1 MKQRILLVEDEVNLA
16 KGLKLNFEIE
26 GFEVAWVASGG
37 AARAS
42 WSAVVPDL
50 VVLDLGLP
58 DVDGL
63 DLLQEIKRF
72 DIRLPVMVLTARA
85 GDEERITGL
94 SLGADDY
101 VTKPFNLAELVLRV
115 RGMARR
121 SKWYREQDR
130 QEISIGGCILCPAK
144 STLKREGASYLLTE
158 LELGLLMHLW
168 RKRGSFVSR
177 EELLVEVWGY
187 SPDTVTRTVDIFVSR
202 LRRMLGDDG
211 ARPRLLMTKRG
222 QGYMLQQD
230 VSS

>member
-1 MKQRILLVEDEVNLA
+1 LKQRILLVEDEINLA

-26 GFEVAWVASGG
+26 GFEVDWAASGS

-58 DVDGL
+58 DADGL

-121 SKWYREQDR
+121 SRWYRQQEG
-130 QEISIGGCILCPAK
+130 QEIPIGDCILRPGK
-144 STLKREGASYLLTE
+144 STLTREGASFLLTE
-158 LELGLLMHLW
+158 LELGLLVHLW

-177 EELLVEVWGY
+177 EELLVDVWGY
-187 SPDTVTRTVDIFVSR
+187 SPDTATRTVDIFVSR

-211 ARPRLLMTKRG
+211 AHPQVLMTKRG
-222 QGYMLQQD
+222 QGYMLVAD
-230 VSS
+230 PS